1 MEIHQKNKKLH
12 SMISVKKVI
21 SRIFSAG
28 FILVMSVL
36 LVTSCCADKVN
47 EEKRGILIE
56 EQGSF
61 AVGGTV
67 ITATGTFDPIADGAF
82 NPASQSSSGQTLHGD
97 HAFVF
102 YQKPVD
108 ARQLPLVFWHG
119 FGQSMKTWQTT
130 PDGRDGFDNIFLRR
144 GYSVYNLDQPRR
156 GKAGRSTLPTTI
168 SALPDDQLWFGI
180 FRLGLGTEFYSGV
193 QFSKDPEALNQFFRQ
208 MTPDTG
214 PLDAEINVAA
224 VSELFNKIGE
234 GILVTHSQSGGLGWL
249 TSIENSNVKAIVSY
263 EPMSNFVFPES
274 EVPEAIPYLGG
285 LLKARGVSM
294 ESFMQLTK
302 MPIVIYYGDYIP
314 SEPVDNPGQEQWR
327 AAYEM
332 AKKWRDVVN
341 KHGGDVT
348 LVHLPEIGIKGNTHF
363 PMSDLN
369 NVEVADLMEKW
380 LVEKGLAE
388 RK

>member
-1 MEIHQKNKKLH
+1 MEIHLKNKKLH

-21 SRIFSAG
+21 SRIFSTG
-28 FILVMSVL
+28 FILVMSIL

-67 ITATGTFDPIADGAF
+67 ITASGIFDPISDGVF
-82 NPASQSSSGQTLHGD
+82 NPGNQSSEGQSLHGD
-97 HAFVF
+97 HAYVY

-108 ARQLPLVFWHG
+108 ARRLPLVFWHG

-130 PDGRDGFDNIFLRR
+130 PDSREGFDNLFLRR

-156 GKAGRSTLPTTI
+156 GKAGRSTMPTTI
-168 SALPDDQLWFGI
+168 SASPNDQLWFGI

-214 PLDAEINVAA
+214 PLDAEVNVAA

-249 TSIENSNVKAIVSY
+249 TAVENSNVKAIVSY

-274 EVPEAIPYLGG
+274 EVPEAITYLGG
-285 LLKARGVSM
+285 LLKGRGVSM

-302 MPIVIYYGDYIP
+302 MPIVMYYGDYIP
-314 SEPVDNPGQEQWR
+314 KEPVNNPGQEQWR

-332 AKKWRDVVN
+332 AEKWRDVVN

-348 LVHLPEIGIKGNTHF
+348 LVHLPDIGVKGNTHF

-369 NVEVADLMEKW
+369 NVEVADLMEAW
-380 LVEKGLAE
+380 LIEKGLD
-388 RK
+388 